1 MINIKEIKDIIEVL
15 PHRYPF
21 LLIDRVTEFNDET
34 GLIKGYK
41 NITANEDLFNGHFP
55 GNPVF
60 PGVLMI
66 EALAQLGAFFYLKD
80 LPPEN
85 RMAYFAG
92 IDKAR
97 FKRVVIPGDRL
108 DLQCQLVREKSG
120 IAVMEGIASVDGKVA
135 VKATLMSSVKK

>member
-1 MINIKEIKDIIEVL
+1 MVNIKYFKDIIEVL

-21 LLIDRVTEFNDET
+21 LLVDRITEIDDET
-34 GLIKGYK
+34 GIIKGYK
-41 NITANEDLFNGHFP
+41 NVTISENVFNGHFP
-55 GNPVF
+55 NKPVF

-80 LPPEN
+80 LPPES

-97 FKRVVIPGDRL
+97 FKRVVVPGDRL
-108 DLQCQLVREKSG
+108 DLQCQLVRERNG
-120 IAVMEGIASVDGKVA
+120 IAIMEGIAWVDGNVA
-135 VKATLMSSVKK
+135 VKATLMSSVQK

>member
-1 MINIKEIKDIIEVL
+1 MVNIKYFKDIIEVL

-21 LLIDRVTEFNDET
+21 LLVDRVTEIDDET
-34 GLIKGYK
+34 GIIKGYK
-41 NITANEDLFNGHFP
+41 NVTISENVFNGHFP
-55 GNPVF
+55 NNPVF

-80 LPPEN
+80 LPPES

-97 FKRVVIPGDRL
+97 FKRVVVPGDRL
-108 DLQCQLVREKSG
+108 DLQCQLVRERNG
-120 IAVMEGIASVDGKVA
+120 IAIMEGIAWVDGNVA
-135 VKATLMSSVKK
+135 VKATLMSSVQK

>member
-21 LLIDRVTEFNDET
+21 LLIDRVTEFDNET

-108 DLQCQLVREKSG
+108 DLQCQLIREKSG

>member
-1 MINIKEIKDIIEVL
+1 MTTIKEFKDIIAVL

-21 LLIDRVTEFNDET
+21 LLIDRVTEIDDET

-60 PGVLMI
+60 PGVLQI

-80 LPPEN
+80 LPPES

-97 FKRVVIPGDRL
+97 FKRIVVPGDRL
-108 DLQCQLVREKSG
+108 DLECQLIREKSG
-120 IAVMEGIASVDGKVA
+120 IVIMEGIARVDGKVA

>member
-1 MINIKEIKDIIEVL
+1 MVSIKDIKDIIEVL

-21 LLIDRVTEFNDET
+21 LLIDRVTEIDDESGT
-34 GLIKGYK
+34 IRGYK

-55 GNPVF
+55 NDPVF

-66 EALAQLGAFFYLKD
+66 EALAQMGAYFYLRN
-80 LPPEN
+80 LPPES

-92 IDKAR
+92 IDNAR

-108 DLQCQLVREKSG
+108 DLECQLVRERNG
-120 IAVMEGIASVDGKVA
+120 IAVMEGKASVDGKIA
-135 VKATLMSSVKK
+135 VKATLMSSVRK

>member
-1 MINIKEIKDIIEVL
+1 MVDIRDIKDIIEVL

-21 LLIDRVTEFNDET
+21 LLIDRITEIDDEA
-34 GLIKGYK
+34 GLIRGYK

-55 GNPVF
+55 NNPVF

-66 EALAQLGAFFYLKD
+66 EALAQLGAFFYLKN

-92 IDKAR
+92 IDNAR

-108 DLQCQLVREKSG
+108 DLECQLVRERSG
-120 IAVMEGIASVDGKVA
+120 IAVMEGIAKVDGKVA

>member
-1 MINIKEIKDIIEVL
+1 MVNIKEIKDIVEVL

-21 LLIDRVTEFNDET
+21 LLIDRVTEIDDET

-41 NITANEDLFNGHFP
+41 NITSNEDLFNGHFP

-80 LPPEN
+80 LPPES

-108 DLQCQLVREKSG
+108 DLECQLIRERSG
-120 IAVMEGIASVDGKVA
+120 IAIMEGIARVDGKIA
-135 VKATLMSSVKK
+135 VQATLMSSVKK